1 LLCAPTG
8 GILFDPLRAHKE
20 SSVLEGFFVVRPHRG
35 DFIRPPPS
43 SQKVLR
49 FGGLFCCAP
58 PQGGFYSTPSE
69 LTKSPPFWRAFL
81 LCAPAGG
88 ILFDP
93 LRAHKKSSVL
103 EGFFVA
109 AAFNYSQTGIVSGFK
124 LAFNGKPK

>member
-8 GILFDPLRAHKE
+8 GILFDPLRAHKK
-20 SSVLEGFFVVRPHRG
+20 SSVLEGFFVVRPRRG

-43 SQKVLR
+43 SQRVLR

-81 LCAPAGG
+81 LPQRL
-88 ILFDP
+88 II
-93 LRAHKKSSVL
+93 HKQESYRDLNWHST
-103 EGFFVA
+103 A
-109 AAFNYSQTGIVSGFK
+109 SQNKAWGRRYF
-124 LAFNGKPK
+124 